1 MSSVPNQHLY
11 RLNTNTS
18 TGITLKQISAT
29 TEVISAITSRTD
41 ENGLLMEPVRFHS
54 KSNADLST
62 QRSGLTSSSNTFY
75 QLSTA
80 TAHRAESLIPKLKE
94 CASGLPATFQ
104 SIDKMQE
111 LINKLRENVAEAQ
124 QRVDDAEASFGS
136 SLSVSKLFGVF
147 SRKDKPNTAVA
158 VGPLKV
164 LDTKAEFERMRAEL
178 KSGAPSAS

>member
-1 MSSVPNQHLY
+1 MEFLYGLPYILSPNTY
-11 RLNTNTS
+11 V
-18 TGITLKQISAT
+18 IIAFKQIAAT
-29 TEVISAITSRTD
+29 TEVISAFTSRTD
-41 ENGLLMEPVRFHS
+41 ENGLLMEPVRFYP
-54 KSNADLST
+54 KPTTLILA
-62 QRSGLTSSSNTFY
+62 QCSGLTLLSIIFN

-111 LINKLRENVAEAQ
+111 LINKLKDNVAEAQ

-147 SRKDKPNTAVA
+147 SRKEKTNTAVSA
-158 VGPLKV
+158 GALKV